1 MRFQACTIVRQFL
14 RVQTIYETALLT
26 NWIPKSSFEGK
37 QCFNLALIVLGD
49 KEIRVVFFNKI
60 AFK

>member
-14 RVQTIYETALLT
+14 RVQTICETALLT

-37 QCFNLALIVLGD
+37 LFCY
-49 KEIRVVFFNKI
+49 IRLLSLLRKN
-60 AFK
+60 